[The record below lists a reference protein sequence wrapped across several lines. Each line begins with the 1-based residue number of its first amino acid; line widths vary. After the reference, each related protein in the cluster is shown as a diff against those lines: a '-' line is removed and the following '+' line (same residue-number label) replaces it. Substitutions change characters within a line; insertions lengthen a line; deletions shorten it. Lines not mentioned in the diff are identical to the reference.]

1 MSFRSA
7 HARLG
12 ADPRAG
18 TDRAILINTVVA
30 EFDVRAV
37 VGVDP
42 TAVVSNS
49 ATKTVAAGH

>member
-18 TDRAILINTVVA
+18 TDRAILINPVVA